1 MTSAF
6 KVDAGKAS
14 ASEILGISPGE
25 PERLFPRDA
34 DGIAKLRKDLL
45 KKWHPDISKDEKA
58 SDVSHHIMALADAAK
73 VKLESGM
80 WISESELRLES
91 ADGKKYKVQYVK
103 RHDFELGSFYI
114 SGRKVTYVVRGEF
127 ADLFDNAIKHIG
139 ALRFA
144 NDKMKEGFETYLPKI
159 FKSFSTR
166 SGDRVLILEKE
177 PDAILLRDCFNH
189 AAGTIDPRHVA
200 WIMSRM
206 HNFAAYLQ
214 WAGMTH
220 NAIGLDT
227 CFIVPKDSNFNRT
240 GKNKI
245 APKDHALSVLG
256 GWWYAA
262 KSGERVLGLSPQAA
276 NYAPREVLKTGIS
289 DMQLDRTMIRV
300 AGRELLGDASGVRLS
315 TSGKIPRP
323 MIDWLA
329 TPGSGNAIEDF
340 ATWRDKILTDS
351 FGKREFVE
359 MNVSPNEVYSARL

>member
-6 KVDAGKAS
+6 KLDAGKAS
-14 ASEILGISPGE
+14 ASEILDILPGE

-34 DGIAKLRKDLL
+34 DGIARLRKDLL

-73 VKLESGM
+73 LKLDSGLWM
-80 WISESELRLES
+80 SENELRLES
-91 ADGKKYKVQYVK
+91 SDGRKYKLQYLK

-114 SGRKVTYVVRGEF
+114 SNRKVTYIVRGEF
-127 ADLFDNAIKHIG
+127 ADLFDNAVKRIG
-139 ALRFA
+139 ALKFA

-159 FKSFSTR
+159 FKSFLAKN
-166 SGDRVLILEKE
+166 GDRVLILEKE

-189 AAGTIDPRHVA
+189 ASGAIDPRHVA

-206 HNFAAYLQ
+206 HNFSAYLQ
-214 WAGMTH
+214 WAGIAH

-227 CFIVPKDSNFNRT
+227 CFIVPKDREFDRKKGS
-240 GKNKI
+240 I
-245 APKDHALSVLG
+245 APKDHALAVLG

-262 KSGERVLGLSPQAA
+262 RSGERLLGLPPQAA
-276 NYAPREVLKTGIS
+276 NYAPRDVLKTGIA
-289 DMQLDRTMIRV
+289 DTQLDRTMIRV

-315 TSGKIPRP
+315 KSGKIPRP

-359 MNVSPNEVYSARL
+359 MNVSPDEVYSVRL